1 MKENIYA
8 EEKTNHKME
17 TIAENEHMHTH
28 TGGKAKKIIFLTIDS
43 VPSLQSILKTWY
55 I

>member
-17 TIAENEHMHTH
+17 IIAENEHMHTH
-28 TGGKAKKIIFLTIDS
+28 TGGESKENHFPHHRLSPILTIH
-43 VPSLQSILKTWY
+43 P
-55 I
+55 